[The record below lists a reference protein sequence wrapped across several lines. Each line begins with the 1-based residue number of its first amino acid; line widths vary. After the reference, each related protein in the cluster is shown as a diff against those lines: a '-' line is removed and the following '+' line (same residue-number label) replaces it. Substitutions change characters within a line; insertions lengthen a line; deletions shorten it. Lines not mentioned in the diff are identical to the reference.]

1 MRPASVAVLAV
12 AAAAL
17 LNVPADA
24 ASKKRSAYAQAQ
36 YGQVV
41 RGQAVA
47 VRNSRTR
54 ITVTR
59 RSYLDPG
66 SEIYPGSMSSR
77 DYVFPPNTR
86 DSTDLY
92 LPGEAQK
99 SSLPHPLWLRA
110 YHSPSW
116 GY

>member
-17 LNVPADA
+17 LTAPVDA
-24 ASKKRSAYAQAQ
+24 ATKKRSAYAASAQ
-36 YGQVV
+36 YGQPV

-47 VRNSRTR
+47 VRRSRTR

-86 DSTDLY
+86 DTTDLY

-99 SSLPHPLWLRA
+99 SSLPH
-110 YHSPSW
+110 
-116 GY
+116 